1 MSIISPILS
10 SSKIKILILN
20 EGLGFQTFKN
30 TLRTLEMKRLASDKE
45 IECKSAFGER
55 DHAKDRLRKQT
66 EDFNRL
72 KEKYDALM
80 EQTVSDREK
89 SSVELNAALN
99 NVTDLSIQ
107 QTKVSTENTSLK
119 AVIERCSER
128 VLILESEIE
137 KNRQENEKLLKIE
150 IDRRDSEIAK
160 LKDDYLKQSNEFS
173 QKNML
178 QRMQISDLT
187 TKLSSLDSTFAQERL
202 DLKKATDDAISSVMA
217 TEQKKYDSLVSESKK
232 ASESYVASKQ
242 ELEVRCNGYIT
253 EINSL
258 RDEHGKHIEQ
268 VMSQMNSLEHEAK
281 RLRSQNVLLKESVSS
296 STSENAVLKRELD
309 DTKKRLLLSL
319 EDSEDC
325 HRTLQ
330 EAITERQEL
339 RSKIDKLGSELEH
352 SVAMRSKEFDL
363 ISQTLST
370 TLEKEFQSLKVNLKI
385 KELKK

>member
-1 MSIISPILS
+1 
-10 SSKIKILILN
+10 
-20 EGLGFQTFKN
+20 
-30 TLRTLEMKRLASDKE
+30 
-45 IECKSAFGER
+45 
-55 DHAKDRLRKQT
+55 
-66 EDFNRL
+66 
-72 KEKYDALM
+72 
-80 EQTVSDREK
+80 
-89 SSVELNAALN
+89 
-99 NVTDLSIQ
+99 
-107 QTKVSTENTSLK
+107 LK
-119 AVIERCSER
+119 AVIERSSER
-128 VLILESEIE
+128 ILILESEID

-160 LKDDYLKQSNEFS
+160 LKDDYLKLSNEFS

-202 DLKKATDDAISSVMA
+202 DLKKATDDAISSVMV

-232 ASESYVASKQ
+232 ALESYVASKQ
-242 ELEVRCNGYIT
+242 ELEARCNGYIA

-281 RLRSQNVLLKESVSS
+281 RVRSQNVLLKESVSS
-296 STSENAVLKRELD
+296 STSENAMLKRELD